1 MVVEW
6 AVINKTLEAADRA
19 RPIPV
24 PEAPNP
30 VTKPAVHRILAVPSP
45 KPVVVSR
52 PSSTVHHKPRKLE
65 PSFTPPPLPQ
75 PEPGPARTILKLKVG
90 SQNNKVAGSS
100 SQPSTKSKKSSKST
114 ESPSSLLLNAPSGPP
129 PPYVDDGSH
138 DILQEVL
145 AIEREKELRQRAH
158 LDKER
163 SVVNTVTGK
172 RKKDTIVDEDEIL
185 RLATP
190 AKKERATPPGASTSK
205 PQAISSIPNSRPS
218 TKIKKAKPSES
229 SRSSNNHSP
238 APSAKGKEKEVL
250 ISENAQSDNARKA
263 APGAPINEKKCK
275 DLLKNLIKLPESLIF
290 RQAVD
295 PLRDGCPT

>member
-45 KPVVVSR
+45 KPAVVSR
-52 PSSTVHHKPRKLE
+52 PSSTVHHKKLE
-65 PSFTPPPLPQ
+65 PSSPPLPQ
-75 PEPGPARTILKLKVG
+75 PEPGPARPIIKLKVG
-90 SQNNKVAGSS
+90 SQNNNKVAGSS
-100 SQPSTKSKKSSKST
+100 SQPSTKSKKSKGT

-172 RKKDTIVDEDEIL
+172 RKKGTIVDEDEIL

-205 PQAISSIPNSRPS
+205 PQAISSIPISRPS
-218 TKIKKAKPSES
+218 AKIKKVKPSES

-250 ISENAQSDNARKA
+250 ISGNASDNARKV
-263 APGAPINEKKCK
+263 APRVPINEKKCK